1 MTNEQMIKGLE
12 RLIKK
17 SDDPEGVFF
26 YGHALT
32 KIKNIEK
39 CKPKLCKNCEF
50 WVSQDKEV
58 GGCWSKQFVYE
69 PAEEY
74 EGEKGSRL
82 LYSDYEGVSADVVTE
97 KNFGCVH
104 FGYRI
109 KGEDE

>member
-17 SDDPEGVFF
+17 TDDPEAVFF

-58 GGCWSKQFVYE
+58 ERINRVETQADYLYKYILEMCPSNRERSIAIIKL
-69 PAEEY
+69 EESVTWATKSVAH
-74 EGEKGSRL
+74 EK
-82 LYSDYEGVSADVVTE
+82 
-97 KNFGCVH
+97 
-104 FGYRI
+104 
-109 KGEDE
+109 KGRR